1 MFAPIK
7 KLVHTNAFYTAVLL
21 LILLV
26 MKNALRPYVGY
37 DQYAEF
43 DWYDMLLIVVV
54 IISTAASAI
63 SAYKYSLRTAES
75 LYAATKTGF
84 YSALYTSLCITIA
97 SLALPMFITQSYKNQ
112 LADSF
117 AGPSMTSL
125 ILFNVVGILMMSA
138 LGAFAGFLG
147 GLAGWVVGVLTVHGI
162 IKRDNVVE
170 HSDESLIQEA
180 VQDPTTYTY
189 ETTPTIEPEELPTP
203 IEEVPTPYT
212 PQIIEVP
219 VSETLAAAAPA
230 PEPVPTPVAEPVA
243 QPEPQATQ
251 YVPVPEPEMEAEE
264 APAHFTPL
272 PPEPT
277 ATQSVQPAQTTSDT
291 TPLTYIHF
299 MPEADVQTLQSV
311 GVASAEEL
319 LDRANSRPK
328 REVLS
333 AQSGI
338 DPSVLM
344 VYANVADL
352 MRLPGV
358 DSSLAQLMERTGVDT
373 IVELAKRNPQNL
385 HDALA
390 TTNQNE
396 SLTYT
401 IPTVDQIRGLV
412 NAAKVLGREITH

>member
-26 MKNALRPYVGY
+26 MKNVLRPYVGY

-84 YSALYTSLCITIA
+84 YSALYASLCITIA

-125 ILFNVVGILMMSA
+125 IVFNIVGILMMSA

-147 GLAGWVVGVLTVHGI
+147 GLAGWVIGVLTVHGI

-170 HSDESLIQEA
+170 HSDESVIQEA

-189 ETTPTIEPEELPTP
+189 DTTPTDTTEEMPTP
-203 IEEVPTPYT
+203 IEEAPTSYT
-212 PQIIEVP
+212 PQVIEVP
-219 VSETLAAAAPA
+219 VSETLASAA
-230 PEPVPTPVAEPVA
+230 
-243 QPEPQATQ
+243 
-251 YVPVPEPEMEAEE
+251 PVPEPLVTPIVEPTPQPEARITEYAPTVETEMEPEE
-264 APAHFTPL
+264 APAHFTPF
-272 PPEPT
+272 PPEPVP
-277 ATQSVQPAQTTSDT
+277 VQPAQTQSDA

-299 MPEADVQTLQSV
+299 MPEHDVQTLQSV
-311 GVASAEEL
+311 GVASVEEL
-319 LDRANSRPK
+319 LDRANSHPK

-338 DPSVLM
+338 DPSVLLK
-344 VYANVADL
+344 YANVSDL

-358 DSSLAQLMERTGVDT
+358 DSSLAQLMEHAGVDT

-385 HDALA
+385 HDALQ

-396 SLTYT
+396 SLTHAV
-401 IPTVDQIRGLV
+401 PSVDQIRGLV

>member
-26 MKNALRPYVGY
+26 MKNVLRPYVGY

-43 DWYDMLLIVVV
+43 DWYDMLLIAVVV
-54 IISTAASAI
+54 ISTAASAI

-84 YSALYTSLCITIA
+84 YSTLYTSLSITIA
-97 SLALPMFITQSYKNQ
+97 SLALPMFIAQSYKNQ

-117 AGPSMTSL
+117 AGQSLSSL
-125 ILFNVVGILMMSA
+125 IVFNIVGILMMSA

-147 GLAGWVVGVLTVHGI
+147 GLAGWVIGVLTVHGI

-170 HSDESLIQEA
+170 HSDDSVIQEA
-180 VQDPTTYTY
+180 VQEPTTYTY
-189 ETTPTIEPEELPTP
+189 DTPSVVEPEEIPTP
-203 IEEVPTPYT
+203 IEEAPDTYT
-212 PQIIEVP
+212 PQAVDAP
-219 VSETLAAAAPA
+219 MSETLASAAPA
-230 PEPVPTPVAEPVA
+230 PEAVVQPVQQPQTEPAVASSAPDTA
-243 QPEPQATQ
+243 
-251 YVPVPEPEMEAEE
+251 PEMEAEE

-277 ATQSVQPAQTTSDT
+277 PVQPIQNPADT

-311 GVASAEEL
+311 GVASIEEL

-338 DPSVLM
+338 DPAVLLT
-344 VYANVADL
+344 YANVADL

-358 DSSLAQLMERTGVDT
+358 DSSLAQLMERAGVDT

-385 HDALA
+385 HDALE

-396 SLTYT
+396 SLTHT
-401 IPTVDQIRGLV
+401 VPSVDQIRGLV